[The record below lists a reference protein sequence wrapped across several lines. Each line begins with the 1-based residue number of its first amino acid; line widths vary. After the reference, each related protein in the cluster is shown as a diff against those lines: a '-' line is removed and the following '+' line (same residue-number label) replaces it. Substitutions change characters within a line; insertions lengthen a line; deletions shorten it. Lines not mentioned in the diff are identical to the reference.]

1 MDEISPFAK
10 TSIVELNDKNIIEF
24 KIDPKKLGIN
34 STNKNNLKGKNALY
48 NAQKIIEIY
57 KGVNNEFA
65 QAVALNVAAG
75 LIVSGKELDFK
86 DAFEKALNHLKSGAV
101 FEFLSKIQSK

>member
-1 MDEISPFAK
+1 M
-10 TSIVELNDKNIIEF
+10 
-24 KIDPKKLGIN
+24 
-34 STNKNNLKGKNALY
+34 
-48 NAQKIIEIY
+48 
-57 KGVNNEFA
+57 NNEFA